1 MKQHKGF
8 QSVKKRIPYSTTN
21 IDYQNIL
28 SILEK
33 DDDFEKLI
41 DKKIS
46 QLKRQGLNTSACSEY
61 LENMVDKH
69 ASKLLR
75 ELEKEHINN
84 MHLIG
89 YLFRK
94 RASDKIEFE
103 DLLERLD
110 EEIAS
115 TESEYETIKKIADEM
130 NPLKNGRLV
139 AEQSINSPK
148 EEEQDG

>member
-1 MKQHKGF
+1 MKQNKGF
-8 QSVKKRIPYSTTN
+8 QSVKNRIPYSTTS
-21 IDYQNIL
+21 IDFQNIL

-33 DDDFEKLI
+33 DEDFEKLI
-41 DKKIS
+41 DKRIS
-46 QLKRQGLNTSACSEY
+46 QLKKQGHNTSACSEY
-61 LENMVDKH
+61 LENMADKYV
-69 ASKLLR
+69 AGLLR
-75 ELEKEHINN
+75 KLEKEHINN
-84 MHLIG
+84 MHIIG

-94 RASDKIEFE
+94 RASDRLEFE
-103 DLLERLD
+103 DFLERLD

-139 AEQSINSPK
+139 AEQSISSDE